1 VPNGIRRI
9 CGINN
14 NDEMTSLNFSS
25 KYYYVTLEKLD
36 TLLIF
41 LTEDLRFSPLH
52 ENTQRL
58 LQ

>member
-1 VPNGIRRI
+1 LVPNGIRRI
-9 CGINN
+9 CGMNN
-14 NDEMTSLNFSS
+14 NDEMTSLNSS
-25 KYYYVTLEKLD
+25 QCYYVTLEKLD

-41 LTEDLRFSPLH
+41 LAEDLRFSPLH